1 MDQCS
6 RHDTPPAFPVIL
18 TNRTGHD
25 LDLELNTRLTTV
37 LTVRRL
43 GDSLALKAET
53 VQSH

>member
-25 LDLELNTRLTTV
+25 LNLELDTRLTTV
-37 LTVRRL
+37 LTARRL
-43 GDSLALKAET
+43 GDSLAFKFET